1 MPSESNFTS
10 QQSHHVLFRTTHAFK
25 LKKLSVNMLIT
36 SQLPQ
41 EYANKSMKMHANGK
55 KLSCVLSR
63 SQLVVT
69 VPMFPT
75 KEKCPRSS
83 VFFGAPSDIWTST
96 AWRMQPCMLP
106 WKLTAARPWKMMLFQ
121 DHFPFEEMVPLKR
134 GYVNFRGGTLKS
146 SIAYVT
152 LPKTNK
158 FTPENRA
165 STMNVPFGAFAV
177 RFQEGIRVY
186 EHSKPC
192 YPLVN

>member
-1 MPSESNFTS
+1 
-10 QQSHHVLFRTTHAFK
+10 
-25 LKKLSVNMLIT
+25 MLIT

-75 KEKCPRSS
+75 KEKRPAKPCFFRRS
-83 VFFGAPSDIWTST
+83 FWYLDLK

-134 GYVNFRGGTLKS
+134 GYVNFVVVNWKVQLHMLPSLK
-146 SIAYVT
+146 
-152 LPKTNK
+152 PTNFHLK
-158 FTPENRA
+158 MMLRRWMFLLGLLLFVSR
-165 STMNVPFGAFAV
+165 
-177 RFQEGIRVY
+177 RVY

-192 YPLVN
+192 YPLGN

>member
-1 MPSESNFTS
+1 
-10 QQSHHVLFRTTHAFK
+10 
-25 LKKLSVNMLIT
+25 MLIT

-106 WKLTAARPWKMMLFQ
+106 
-121 DHFPFEEMVPLKR
+121 
-134 GYVNFRGGTLKS
+134 
-146 SIAYVT
+146 
-152 LPKTNK
+152 
-158 FTPENRA
+158 
-165 STMNVPFGAFAV
+165 
-177 RFQEGIRVY
+177 
-186 EHSKPC
+186 
-192 YPLVN
+192 